1 MERQRRATIDYLSR
15 VTLQYPPGAKP
26 GAKPEADDFRCTRGY
41 FVAAELQITLNKK
54 SYS

>member
-15 VTLQYPPGAKP
+15 VTLQYPP